1 MDFAGGGLGDAC
13 SPEYLDLLCETIER
27 IATDAIFTCNFNKIR
42 NQLLPI
48 IKHIN
53 ASDFARACGKVRKED
68 NSSIGDGN
76 DGNDG
81 NDELAILVAARL
93 AHACSPLESREKKP
107 LLLGAVRTYGDN
119 YLAMQPKELLSHS
132 LPIVRGQMARSMW
145 EWEKCTTVPKPKD
158 AIARRLPGL
167 DYRSINYKLT
177 TKSAQP
183 REKSML
189 EKLIPNIVRSIHDS
203 IETIAQLSAS
213 MESEKGKRSS
223 SFRGWFKRLGWS
235 KSKSKSK
242 SSSSITSAS
251 ATTPPPTSSDPDPN
265 RKQITSN
272 ILKEAKNNTEELCY
286 TIEVSLHLLRKHV
299 SLVCAT
305 VEHSRLL
312 NIVSS
317 TVSKNYGILPSSLIK
332 EGLCLLNELCSY
344 LSRRVDGGRGRGSR
358 PDQHKEEE
366 MKQHGVIMGR
376 VLMHVRPHLLP
387 LATTKEEEKEEER
400 DQNESDDDGD
410 DTDEEEAPVLEEYM
424 FSSDM
429 FTIATPTKR
438 QNVVMSDEI
447 MKKIN
452 DDPRMAGMGIGAIK
466 DEKTGTIKLL
476 RSPVKT
482 RRRRKKRKEM
492 EVEEEVK
499 VEEDNRVE
507 VVNEATQDKQGGQEG
522 DMEEVAQEAE
532 EEAKAD
538 AKAEAKADTKKKL
551 KKSTVEETK
560 EEKKLRRNKRS
571 ERRAKRRERR
581 KERAAS
587 GLQAAAHRRLSLAV
601 VTACG
606 RHSVDPNGLVND
618 VCRLLLDSDTAVRSS
633 ALVCVQ
639 QMSDIDPTSP
649 CVALG
654 VMLQSA
660 RENSENGNAI
670 AVLSAVATLGSHA
683 AESCSVL
690 IREMLVGDYTST
702 KKEKE
707 KMNDGG
713 AENGGAK
720 DDKETTDDHSETSD
734 TNSDNNSDNILQANV
749 PLRYA
754 SLLALIS
761 MLRDDVAQ
769 VGFDATLVGIL
780 EMVLSEKNESPKIKS
795 HALLT
800 LSDLLGPA
808 AIRFAQHF
816 ARYLPNHDQ
825 EMRRVALVAVQRLGP
840 AAKRFYPLIVT
851 RLEDDE
857 FHLRNLAATALAST
871 FPPVAASRL
880 IVRKMR
886 DGVSDGAG
894 RPNKKLK
901 PQVREVHVD
910 ALAKLLRGAHRKY
923 AKEFLSDIVPWTDD
937 PRSSNV
943 RIGSLRILLNVFCA
957 VDSDSRMIQPHGGM
971 FIPRIHCG
979 TESRPEIRIA
989 GLA

>member
-13 SPEYLDLLCETIER
+13 SPEYLDLLCETIEK
-27 IATDAIFTCNFNKIR
+27 IATDAIFTCNSNKIR

-68 NSSIGDGN
+68 NSPIGDGN
-76 DGNDG
+76 DGSDG

-93 AHACSPLESREKKP
+93 ARACSPLESREKKP

-119 YLAMQPKELLSHS
+119 YLAMQPKELLSHA

-145 EWEKCTTVPKPKD
+145 AWEKCTTVPKPKD

-189 EKLIPNIVRSIHDS
+189 EKLIPNIVRSIHNS

-213 MESEKGKRSS
+213 MESEKEKRSG

-235 KSKSKSK
+235 KSKSKS
-242 SSSSITSAS
+242 SSHTTSD
-251 ATTPPPTSSDPDPN
+251 DPDPDLD
-265 RKQITSN
+265 RKQITFN
-272 ILKEAKNNTEELCY
+272 ILKAAKNNTEELCY

-317 TVSKNYGILPSSLIK
+317 TVSKNYGILPSSLIN

-344 LSRRVDGGRGRGSR
+344 LSRRVGGGRGRGSR
-358 PDQHKEEE
+358 HDQEKEEE

-387 LATTKEEEKEEER
+387 LATSKEEEKEEER

-438 QNVVMSDEI
+438 QNVVMSNEI

-476 RSPVKT
+476 QSPVKT

-492 EVEEEVK
+492 EEEVEVEVEVE

-507 VVNEATQDKQGGQEG
+507 VVNEASQGGQGGQE
-522 DMEEVAQEAE
+522 AE
-532 EEAKAD
+532 EGAK
-538 AKAEAKADTKKKL
+538 AKADTKKKL
-551 KKSTVEETK
+551 KKLTAVETK
-560 EEKKLRRNKRS
+560 EEKKFRRKKRS

-587 GLQAAAHRRLSLAV
+587 RLQAAAHRRLSLAV
-601 VTACG
+601 VMACG

-654 VMLQSA
+654 AMLQSA
-660 RENSENGNAI
+660 RENSENDNAI

-707 KMNDGG
+707 KMNGG
-713 AENGGAK
+713 AENGGAENDGAK
-720 DDKETTDDHSETSD
+720 DDKETTDDHSETRD
-734 TNSDNNSDNILQANV
+734 NNSDNNSDNTLQANV

-857 FHLRNLAATALAST
+857 FHLRNLASTALAST

-910 ALAKLLRGAHRKY
+910 ALAKLLRGSHRKY

-957 VDSDSRMIQPHGGM
+957 VDTDSRMIQPYGDM